1 MIPVDG
7 MSEGIKIITNNRKAR
22 HDFHIDNR
30 LEAGIVLTGSEVKSL
45 RVGRVNM
52 SEAFVRIQ
60 DGEAY
65 LLNCHISPYDQGGY
79 ANHDPLRRRKLL
91 MHRRELMKWQKAVE
105 QKGFTIVPLRMYFRN
120 SYAKVE
126 VGLARGK
133 KLYDKRADIAEQ
145 ESKRRV
151 QRIMSERNL

>member
-1 MIPVDG
+1 
-7 MSEGIKIITNNRKAR
+7 
-22 HDFHIDNR
+22 
-30 LEAGIVLTGSEVKSL
+30 
-45 RVGRVNM
+45 M

-133 KLYDKRADIAEQ
+133 KLDRKSVVEG
-145 ESKRRV
+145 KRR
-151 QRIMSERNL
+151 RELA

>member
-22 HDFHIDNR
+22 HDFHIDDR

>member
-1 MIPVDG
+1 

-22 HDFHIDNR
+22 HDFHIDDR

-45 RVGRVNM
+45 REGRVNM

-120 SYAKVE
+120 SYVKVE
-126 VGLARGK
+126 IGLARGK

>member
-1 MIPVDG
+1 

-22 HDFHIDNR
+22 HDFHIDDR

-45 RVGRVNM
+45 REGRVNM

-79 ANHDPLRRRKLL
+79 ANHDPLRS
-91 MHRRELMKWQKAVE
+91 EE
-105 QKGFTIVPLRMYFRN
+105 
-120 SYAKVE
+120 
-126 VGLARGK
+126 
-133 KLYDKRADIAEQ
+133 
-145 ESKRRV
+145 RRV
-151 QRIMSERNL
+151 GKECRRVGPRGPS

>member
-1 MIPVDG
+1 

-22 HDFHIDNR
+22 HDYHIDDR
-30 LEAGIVLTGSEVKSL
+30 LEAGIVITGSEVKSL
-45 RVGRVNM
+45 RAGRVNM

-60 DGEAY
+60 EGEAFLY
-65 LLNCHISPYDQGGY
+65 NCHISPYEQGGY
-79 ANHDPLRRRKLL
+79 ANHEPLRRRKLL
-91 MHRRELMKWQKAVE
+91 MHRRELGKWKKAVE

-126 VGLARGK
+126 IGLARGK

-145 ESKRRV
+145 ESKRRL
-151 QRIMSERNL
+151 QRVMSDRNQ

>member
-1 MIPVDG
+1 

-22 HDFHIDNR
+22 HDFHIDDR

-45 RVGRVNM
+45 REGRVNM

-91 MHRRELMKWQKAVE
+91 MHGRELMKWQKAVE

-120 SYAKVE
+120 SYVKVE
-126 VGLARGK
+126 IGLARGK

>member
-1 MIPVDG
+1 